1 MAFDKNAPIGII
13 GAMDIEIDLLKQN
26 MRESG
31 KTIKEI
37 RSGMV
42 FYSGKIGKSNVVLVK
57 CGVGMVNAAICANTL
72 IDHFKVSCV
81 INTGV
86 GGSLDASIDIGDIVV
101 ATDAVNHIMD
111 VQNLGYKP
119 GETPDAGT
127 VFFPM
132 NVTLHNEI
140 MTVAEELGIR
150 AHSGRIASGD
160 RFVRDEAEKKRI
172 VDEFAAEC
180 CEMEGAAI
188 AQASYLAEIPCA
200 IVRAISDKA
209 DGSASMD
216 YKTFEDKAAENS
228 AALVAHVLSA
238 SLQG

>member
-31 KTIKEI
+31 PVEKEI

-72 IDHFKVSCV
+72 IDAFKASCV

-86 GGSLDASIDIGDIVV
+86 GGSLDAQIDIGDIVV

-111 VQNLGYKP
+111 VQNLGYAA
-119 GETPDAGT
+119 GETPEVGT
-127 VFFPM
+127 IAFPT
-132 NVTLHNEI
+132 NITLHNELI
-140 MTVAEELGIR
+140 TIAEEIGIR

-160 RFVRDEAEKKRI
+160 RFVRDDAEKERI
-172 VDEFAAEC
+172 VGTFNAKC

-188 AQASYLAEIPCA
+188 AQACYLAEIPCA
-200 IVRAISDKA
+200 VVRAISDKA
-209 DGSASMD
+209 DGTASMD
-216 YKTFEDKAAENS
+216 YKTFEDQAAKNS
-228 AALVAHVLSA
+228 AALIARVLGA